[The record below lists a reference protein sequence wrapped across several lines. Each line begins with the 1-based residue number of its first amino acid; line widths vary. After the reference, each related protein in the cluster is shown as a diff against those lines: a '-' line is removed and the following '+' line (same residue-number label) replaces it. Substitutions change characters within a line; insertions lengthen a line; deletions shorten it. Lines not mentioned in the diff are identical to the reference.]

1 MVKKVKLFEQLN
13 FNLNI
18 SFDHLEQIHPED
30 FERFSPLSVSV
41 VINGIHLDLYKVLL
55 NFRKCAIW
63 SDWGVDRN
71 NNNHG
76 HRLFS
81 YEVEVRNI

>member
-13 FNLNI
+13 FNLNL
-18 SFDHLEQIHPED
+18 SFDPLEQINPED
-30 FERFSPLSVSV
+30 LERFPPLLLSLI
-41 VINGIHLDLYKVLL
+41 INGIPLDLYKVLL
-55 NFRKCAIW
+55 YFRQFAIW
-63 SDWGVDRN
+63 SDWSVDRN

-81 YEVEVRNI
+81 YEVEVRNK